1 MFTKPENTEYWVVFY
16 PLNFSI
22 QRRYPSPDG
31 QYLMKFMNCNPQ
43 TGISSSARNLERWEP
58 KTLMQCFLIWAG
70 NRRNTAPKQQ
80 QKPADQKTA
89 GMQKKLC
96 LTFSF
101 SYLHNR
107 EEKPEQK
114 TTHQIPANR
123 ISSLLFSLSRVFCD
137 TLFWKKNVWWIGT
150 PCPYSWNTNPH
161 STLMTLIF
169 QHRARVSDKNH
180 PP

>member
-1 MFTKPENTEYWVVFY
+1 MFTKLENTENWVVFY

-58 KTLMQCFLIWAG
+58 KTLMQYFLIWAG

-89 GMQKKLC
+89 GMQKNC
-96 LTFSF
+96 VYHFHFRT
-101 SYLHNR
+101 Y
-107 EEKPEQK
+107 
-114 TTHQIPANR
+114 TIG
-123 ISSLLFSLSRVFCD
+123 
-137 TLFWKKNVWWIGT
+137 KKNPNKKPHIRYPQTGHH
-150 PCPYSWNTNPH
+150 NPFF
-161 STLMTLIF
+161 SPSPQANVILNACAF
-169 QHRARVSDKNH
+169 FA
-180 PP
+180 